1 MFKVINLDNLATGQ
15 NVFKSFS
22 TEVEANAYLS
32 ALANDF
38 AKKGYEV
45 RNIPA
50 SEGILFND
58 PQMLKVTKSVNVANP
73 NAPENIIVFALIPCA
88 DNEFVTITRNRMKY
102 YSEAEDETNYNF
114 VNKSA
119 PFENIHAEMV
129 QNDYTLLR
137 QENGISFYKS
147 ETDTFI
153 SEVYI
158 F

>member
-50 SEGILFND
+50 SEGIFFND

-73 NAPENIIVFALIPCA
+73 NAPENIIVFALVPCA
-88 DNEFVTITRNRMKY
+88 DNEFISVTRNRMKY

-114 VNKSA
+114 VNKTA
-119 PFENIHAEMV
+119 PFENIHAEML
-129 QNDYTLLR
+129 QNEYVFLK
-137 QENGISFYKS
+137 QENGIYFYKS